1 MMVLISKGHY
11 RPTGTQ
17 AIQTGRLQ
25 TTMDTRR
32 MNGIEDG
39 MRLRAKPAENAP
51 SLPEKSKPTGGI
63 QGSPLDQPPQRGRKG
78 LRRMLSGTDST
89 PNVCSFSM
97 LMEGR
102 RGSERCL
109 WNALK
114 IRSFPV

>member
-1 MMVLISKGHY
+1 MNDNKDDKNDGFDQQGALSPNGDPGHSDG
-11 RPTGTQ
+11 PPPNDN
-17 AIQTGRLQ
+17 
-25 TTMDTRR
+25 DTRR

-102 RGSERCL
+102 TGMNMTVTL
-109 WNALK
+109 
-114 IRSFPV
+114 